1 MGVKTNIAGL
11 TFTNADK
18 TQAEA
23 LGLDIAGFMAGVQ
36 LECQELVDKLNF
48 FISDV
53 LTPTGDS
60 ANITAINAQITA
72 LS

>member
-23 LGLDIAGFMAGVQ
+23 LGLDITGFMAGVQ